1 MTAPGTRGGEALR
14 RLAALTRRVPLRR
27 VGPVGRPIA
36 ASYEDW
42 VAVERPLV
50 IEAALQGSGETAR
63 ATVSTTM
70 RTPGDDVDLALG
82 FLWAEGV
89 VRDVAEVDLGAIV
102 FTSTDDREGQGAPD
116 TITVPL
122 GEEAATR
129 LGRAARH
136 NVTTS
141 ACGVCGRDDLSDL
154 LPEKPA
160 PAARPAQL
168 LDASLLCA
176 LPARLRL
183 AQHAFARTGGLH
195 AAGLFDSNGEVVV
208 VREDVGRHNALD
220 KVLGDRL
227 RAGHHHLEES
237 VLVVSGRASYELV
250 QKAAVAR
257 IPVMLAV
264 GAPSSLAIRVAE
276 AADMTLLGFVRAEGF
291 NVYHQGTN
299 VRWRE

>member
-1 MTAPGTRGGEALR
+1 MTGPGTRGGDAHRGLEAL
-14 RLAALTRRVPLRR
+14 TGRVPLRR
-27 VGPVGRPIA
+27 GGPGGISPGA
-36 ASYEDW
+36 GDEDW

-50 IEAALQGSGETAR
+50 IRAALQGPGGETKV
-63 ATVSTTM
+63 TVSTTM
-70 RTPGDDVDLALG
+70 RTPGHDADLAVG

-89 VRDVAEVDLGAIV
+89 IDTVADLDRGAIGL
-102 FTSTDDREGQGAPD
+102 TSTDEREGQGAPD
-116 TITVPL
+116 SVTVPVR
-122 GEEAATR
+122 EEAARR
-129 LGRAARH
+129 LAR
-136 NVTTS
+136 VARQSLTTS

-154 LPEKPA
+154 LPRRGATPRT
-160 PAARPAQL
+160 PPP
-168 LDASLLCA
+168 LDAGLFCE

-183 AQHAFARTGGLH
+183 AQHAFAQTGGLH
-195 AAGLFDSNGEVVV
+195 AAGLFDAQGEVVA

-227 RAGHHHLEES
+227 RAGHDHLEGQI
-237 VLVVSGRASYELV
+237 LVVSGRASYELV

-276 AADMTLLGFVRAEGF
+276 AADMTLLGFVRPDGF

-299 VRWRE
+299 ARWRE

>member
-1 MTAPGTRGGEALR
+1 LD
-14 RLAALTRRVPLRR
+14 AAL
-27 VGPVGRPIA
+27 
-36 ASYEDW
+36 
-42 VAVERPLV
+42 
-50 IEAALQGSGETAR
+50 
-63 ATVSTTM
+63 
-70 RTPGDDVDLALG
+70 
-82 FLWAEGV
+82 
-89 VRDVAEVDLGAIV
+89 
-102 FTSTDDREGQGAPD
+102 
-116 TITVPL
+116 
-122 GEEAATR
+122 
-129 LGRAARH
+129 
-136 NVTTS
+136 
-141 ACGVCGRDDLSDL
+141 
-154 LPEKPA
+154 
-160 PAARPAQL
+160 
-168 LDASLLCA
+168 LCE

-195 AAGLFDSNGEVVV
+195 AAGLFDAAGEVVV

-227 RAGHHHLEES
+227 RAGHLHLEES

-291 NVYHQGTN
+291 NVYHQGTS